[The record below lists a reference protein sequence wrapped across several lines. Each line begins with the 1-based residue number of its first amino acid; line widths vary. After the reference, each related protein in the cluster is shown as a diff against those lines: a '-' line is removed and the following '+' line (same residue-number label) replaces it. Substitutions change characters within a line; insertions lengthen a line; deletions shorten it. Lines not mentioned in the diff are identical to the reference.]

1 MMLFGRSM
9 HGSWKKKSGE
19 PLRPT
24 ANALEVGVFCEDFDK
39 NSKLSVLSDNSLVR
53 CMLKKYAKGFNK
65 HSTFDGVLFC
75 YGKAD
80 KAKDNPLQ
88 GMYEDFM

>member
-1 MMLFGRSM
+1 MMPFGRSM
-9 HGSWKKKSGE
+9 HGSWRKKS
-19 PLRPT
+19 
-24 ANALEVGVFCEDFDK
+24 DK
-39 NSKLSVLSDNSLVR
+39 NAKLSVLSDNSLLR

-75 YGKAD
+75 HGKAD

-88 GMYEDFM
+88 GLYEDFMQGR

>member
-1 MMLFGRSM
+1 MQ
-9 HGSWKKKSGE
+9 K
-19 PLRPT
+19 
-24 ANALEVGVFCEDFDK
+24 D
-39 NSKLSVLSDNSLVR
+39 
-53 CMLKKYAKGFNK
+53 FNK

-88 GMYEDFM
+88 GLYEDFMQGR